1 MSDSIAPESRI
12 FRIGRECYI
21 VYLGRERDDI
31 RPFLRIGNTREI
43 PVEVHKVVE
52 TTVVTDDH
60 VGNPLLEILNAS
72 KYHGRYL
79 GDTTVVA
86 TIRRFFKS
94 FDLPTD
100 DVNDYRKV
108 KDGERRDMVWFY
120 SSGNIHL
127 RYDDQVIFDLDKK
140 EKEDRHFVRLYE
152 EAKGEFLRNPLRYIR
167 QDFNGPGI
175 ILAEGNVF
183 WYETGDLLSFTAH
196 PGFVAKLMYQGT
208 DPDFISASAYD
219 LKPDDMD
226 SHDAAVYIGFV
237 KRMRQRRKQL
247 RVITTIPELQRKL
260 KLLFP
265 ARGESPATLEV
276 ADVSGKKKATF
287 RDSIISNRDGAWHVH
302 RAGLPEISIAG
313 TVPQGVSVDPE
324 AGRITVSSG
333 DSSVVF
339 TPPPGFPIDLIGH
352 DVPDN
357 QAMDKYIGYV
367 LNHIKDLLSQNEQKA
382 ALSIEKYLRML
393 RDDMTAGKAAVSP
406 LLKQNLGSA
415 KDALKSLMPDKTGIS
430 WFFFANAYSVLN
442 VIGGRLESDHPLAKS
457 AAQVAGVLKQ
467 LLGRMENPDPIL
479 PFWGDLYVG
488 EESCLLWHATKRGFV
503 PADLATTRDVNGR
516 INTITSLDESPWHDD
531 LERLLELIRSLGQ
544 GGEGPLSDEQMA
556 LLAPVEEH
564 KKAERKTE
572 RRTEEPVSGAGTG
585 SGSDRQT
592 RVSVTPT
599 STAAEVKPGK
609 AGRERRRWPWLI
621 LILLLLLGA
630 GVIWDFSGTAPW
642 GRVLPGRRTDTSA
655 DLARD
660 TDGAAEEEN
669 NGTAQIAQGTTNDKA
684 PEAATPEAATPGRV
698 DKGGSEGMESSEST
712 EASGGV
718 ADKPEVVDSNLAP
731 RTLKEVEAYLDVDG
745 RVAISEADIHLAA
758 NEIAVIN
765 GYKDLDYRV
774 FTGNDPDWIY
784 PGASLSL
791 PDGSDYLIRRGDTIW
806 FLAAREVRTAVERDL
821 ADYDSAS
828 AVLANQESSVAD
840 VGKAEK
846 TLRRI
851 ASESRAKAMRSMASS
866 VLNLSR

>member
-43 PVEVHKVVE
+43 PEEVHQAVE

-127 RYDDQVIFDLDKK
+127 RYDDQVIFDLDKR

-183 WYETGDLLSFTAH
+183 WYETGELLSFTAH
-196 PGFVAKLMYQGT
+196 PGFVARLMYQGT

-247 RVITTIPELQRKL
+247 RVITTVPELQRKL

-265 ARGESPATLEV
+265 PRGESPATLEV

-287 RDSIISNRDGAWHVH
+287 RDSIISSRDGAWHVH

-313 TVPQGVSVDPE
+313 TVSKGVSVDPE
-324 AGRITVSSG
+324 AGRITVYSG
-333 DSSVVF
+333 DSSVAF
-339 TPPPGFPIDLIGH
+339 SPPQGFPIDFIGH
-352 DVPDN
+352 EVPDN

-367 LNHIKDLLSQNEQKA
+367 LNHIKDLLSQNEQQT
-382 ALSIEKYLRML
+382 ALSVEKYLRML
-393 RDDMTAGKAAVSP
+393 RDDITAGKASVSP
-406 LLKQNLGSA
+406 LLKQTAGTA
-415 KDALKSLMPDKTGIS
+415 KDAVKRLIPDETGIS
-430 WFFFANAYSVLN
+430 WFFFDNAHSVLN
-442 VIGGRLESDHPLAKS
+442 VIGSRLDADHPLAKS
-457 AAQVAGVLKQ
+457 AAQISGVLKQ
-467 LLGRMENPDPIL
+467 LLDRMKNPDPIL

-503 PADLATTRDVNGR
+503 PADLATTRDVNGK
-516 INTITSLDESPWHDD
+516 INTITSLDETPWNDD

-544 GGEGPLSDEQMA
+544 GGQGPLTDEQMS
-556 LLAPVEEH
+556 LLAQPEEQ
-564 KKAERKTE
+564 KAEEKTE
-572 RRTEEPVSGAGTG
+572 KKTEESAAAVG
-585 SGSDRQT
+585 SGSDRQFQT
-592 RVSVTPT
+592 SETPI
-599 STAAEVKPGK
+599 SAAAVVRPGTAV
-609 AGRERRRWPWLI
+609 RERKRWPWL
-621 LILLLLLGA
+621 LLVLLLLLLGG

-642 GRVLPGRRTDTSA
+642 GRL
-655 DLARD
+655 L
-660 TDGAAEEEN
+660 
-669 NGTAQIAQGTTNDKA
+669 
-684 PEAATPEAATPGRV
+684 
-698 DKGGSEGMESSEST
+698 
-712 EASGGV
+712 SGGQ
-718 ADKPEVVDSNLAP
+718 
-731 RTLKEVEAYLDVDG
+731 T
-745 RVAISEADIHLAA
+745 
-758 NEIAVIN
+758 
-765 GYKDLDYRV
+765 
-774 FTGNDPDWIY
+774 DPIKY
-784 PGASLSL
+784 
-791 PDGSDYLIRRGDTIW
+791 
-806 FLAAREVRTAVERDL
+806 
-821 ADYDSAS
+821 
-828 AVLANQESSVAD
+828 
-840 VGKAEK
+840 
-846 TLRRI
+846 
-851 ASESRAKAMRSMASS
+851 SRFG
-866 VLNLSR
+866 